1 MSGGDGGTQ
10 AGPKIGRALELAR
23 KERGF
28 SLKHVEEATKIRA
41 GYLAELERENFGVL
55 PAVYVQGSL
64 KTYANFLHLDGD
76 AMVRELKRRQ
86 APQEESPHPAYVG
99 SQKDDPLT
107 AVGGGAGV
115 KSRDATGG
123 EEDGRPA
130 LIPAGSNGYLY
141 LGSAV
146 VLILAVAAAALA
158 LTMTADGRPAV
169 SQVREPL
176 ISQAP
181 ETSPPGAEED
191 ARPQQP
197 IEGDE
202 QRANDEDDQDEE
214 TDQRSQAGQGQ
225 GDSNQA
231 RVPASATAAKRYAA
245 SSSGTTEEPDGRS
258 PARVRAPTP
267 ARQSSMAPPASPARA
282 WAPTPARQSST
293 APPASASALA
303 PTLARQSSTAPP
315 ASFPAIGRPAGAP
328 SGGPGAPPARD
339 DGGLA
344 IRVRAGGDDLVRID
358 GGPFD
363 D

>member
-1 MSGGDGGTQ
+1 M
-10 AGPKIGRALELAR
+10 GRALELAR
-23 KERGF
+23 KERGL
-28 SLKHVEEATKIRA
+28 SLKQVEEATKIRA

-99 SQKDDPLT
+99 SQKDDSLDDVLT
-107 AVGGGAGV
+107 AVGGAAGV

-123 EEDGRPA
+123 EEDARPA

-146 VLILAVAAAALA
+146 VLVLAVAAAALA
-158 LTMTADGRPAV
+158 LTMTDDGRPAV

-197 IEGDE
+197 GQGDE
-202 QRANDEDDQDEE
+202 QRANGEDDQDEDNQDE
-214 TDQRSQAGQGQ
+214 EADQRSQAEQGQ

-231 RVPASATAAKRYAA
+231 QVSASATASAPP
-245 SSSGTTEEPDGRS
+245 GP
-258 PARVRAPTP
+258 PARAPTF
-267 ARQSSMAPPASPARA
+267 ARQSGMAPPPGPPAR
-282 WAPTPARQSST
+282 
-293 APPASASALA
+293 A
-303 PTLARQSSTAPP
+303 PTLARQSSTVPP
-315 ASFPAIGRPAGAP
+315 ASPARARAPTLVRQSSTVPPASPPATGRPTGAPTGAP
-328 SGGPGAPPARD
+328 SGGSGAPPARD

-344 IRVRAGGDDLVRID
+344 IRVRAGGDDLVRIT